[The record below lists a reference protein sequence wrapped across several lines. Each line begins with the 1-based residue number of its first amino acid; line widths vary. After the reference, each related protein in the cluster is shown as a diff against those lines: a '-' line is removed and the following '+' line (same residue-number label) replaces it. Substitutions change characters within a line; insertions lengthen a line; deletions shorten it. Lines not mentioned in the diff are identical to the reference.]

1 MRRAGWFAAALVL
14 LPRLAGALALD
25 FPAPATV
32 IGRQDAALGSYQVPV
47 GPWNGQRVASV
58 AAEGQI
64 SQVAWRLDAA
74 TLTTLQILQPLRVQL
89 AAAGYRVLYD
99 CATEA
104 CGGFDFRYGISVL
117 PEPDMHVDLGDFRFL
132 SAVRDRAQGGADYVT
147 LLVSHSSDA
156 GFVQV
161 TQIGTDPVTM
171 APSPAPAA
179 VATEAAPVA
188 PGDLAARL
196 AAGLPVALD
205 DLRFD
210 SGSADLAAGEYAS
223 LAALAD
229 WLKANPRATV
239 ALVGHTDDSG
249 TLDANIALSKKRAGS
264 VADRLVKEY
273 GVDRGQLDPEGAG
286 YLAPRASNLT
296 EAGREANRRVEVFVT
311 AAP

>member
-1 MRRAGWFAAALVL
+1 MRRAARLAVALVL
-14 LPRLAGALALD
+14 LPRLAGALVLD

-32 IGRQDAALGSYQVPV
+32 VGRQDAALGSYQVPV
-47 GPWNGQRVASV
+47 GPWNGQRVATV
-58 AAEGQI
+58 EAEGQI
-64 SQVAWRLDAA
+64 SQVAWRLNAA

-132 SAVRDRAQGGADYVT
+132 SAVHDRAGGGADYVT

-156 GFVQV
+156 GFVQI
-161 TQIGTDPVTM
+161 TQIGTDPVT
-171 APSPAPAA
+171 AAPAPVPQAA
-179 VATEAAPVA
+179 AAPPPV
-188 PGDLAARL
+188 PQDVVTRL

-210 SGSADLAAGEYAS
+210 SGSADLAAGDYAS
-223 LAALAD
+223 LSAVAG
-229 WLKANPRATV
+229 WLKANPKATV

-249 TLDANIALSKKRAGS
+249 TLDANVALSKKRAAS

-273 GVDRGQLDPEGAG
+273 GVDRGQLDPEGVG
-286 YLAPRASNLT
+286 YLAPRATNLT
-296 EAGREANRRVEVFVT
+296 EAGREQNRRVEVFVT
-311 AAP
+311 STQ